1 MSSLRGKKIEQK
13 DVLKTMDCQTQKK
26 SQESS
31 ENDEVTFISIVP
43 AKKPLGKIPFS
54 TNFKNFR

>member
-1 MSSLRGKKIEQK
+1 MSSLRGKIIDQK
-13 DVLKTMDCQTQKK
+13 EVLKTMDRQTQKK

-43 AKKPLGKIPFS
+43 AKKPLG
-54 TNFKNFR
+54 